1 MENTPYDCVRGRVE
15 KQGMSA
21 EDDAYE
27 AALKIIA
34 EALEAGVQV
43 AIFDSPIC
51 HALTRIPPELS
62 KLRALRQISLSN
74 TQIADL
80 APLAGL
86 TGLEII
92 DIDDTK
98 VTDLAPL
105 VELERL
111 WHISIVGTG
120 VSTLNALART
130 GELASLNL
138 SRTAVTDLSPLS
150 KLTELIILD
159 LTHTKVSDLRP
170 LTDLSDLDTLDLSE
184 TLVAEL
190 SPLARLTQ
198 LRNLSFNQTRVSD
211 LGPLVGLTDLQNLS
225 LNQTSVRDLRPICG
239 AAGLGSGR
247 FGIQFK
253 NTPATDAD
261 AELMRLSK
269 IDDDEQRSRETLAYL
284 KTLPPWPEPYTPK
297 ARPDGKPP
305 QPIGRVPEPPKQDPA
320 LPLIWG
326 EKGFT
331 FLAQSID
338 ADPVTEAALEDL
350 RALLE
355 DLRRKGNR
363 HDDLYRLAGELLD
376 RASGPI
382 ADLNMVKL
390 HLSYQKLRQLYQ
402 SRDGRSERFDD
413 ETVTVLGS
421 VLEIVPGVT
430 LADANVKVLIA
441 RQEADRTA
449 TPPAAD
455 IEAENAVLRSI
466 QREEAPFDPFVKDVA
481 GAILEPGQDDR
492 LSATRKLLSNN
503 VTVAVLTNIALAPVT
518 GPIGNYVYEH
528 GADLLAVARTMGDDA
543 YFWAQMV
550 FATFKAEY
558 QVAMG
563 IVRETVTSGRIGR
576 QPKE

>member
-1 MENTPYDCVRGRVE
+1 
-15 KQGMSA
+15 MSA

-34 EALEAGVQV
+34 HAREAEENVV
-43 AIFDSPIC
+43 SFDVPAFR
-51 HALTRIPPELS
+51 ALTRIPPELGRLD
-62 KLRALRQISLSN
+62 KLQIVYLGETQISDLTPLAEMKALWLLTLNATRVSDLS
-74 TQIADL
+74 
-80 APLAGL
+80 PLAGL
-86 TGLEII
+86 TGLR
-92 DIDDTK
+92 D
-98 VTDLAPL
+98 
-105 VELERL
+105 
-111 WHISIVGTG
+111 
-120 VSTLNALART
+120 
-130 GELASLNL
+130 
-138 SRTAVTDLSPLS
+138 
-150 KLTELIILD
+150 LD
-159 LTHTKVSDLRP
+159 LDQTKVSDLSP
-170 LTDLSDLDTLDLSE
+170 LAGLTGLTGLSVSRTGVSD
-184 TLVAEL
+184 L
-190 SPLARLTQ
+190 SPLAGLAG
-198 LRNLSFNQTRVSD
+198 LVSLLLDWTRVI
-211 LGPLVGLTDLQNLS
+211 
-225 LNQTSVRDLRPICG
+225 DLRPICG
-239 AAGLGSGR
+239 AVGLAKGRSGLR
-247 FGIQFK
+247 FAD
-253 NTPATDAD
+253 TPATQAD
-261 AELMRLSK
+261 EELLRLSQ
-269 IDDDEQRSRETLAYL
+269 IEDDAQRSRETLAYL
-284 KTLPPWPEPYTPK
+284 NSLPPWPEPYTPK
-297 ARPDGKPP
+297 ARPDGRPP
-305 QPIGRVPEPPKQDPA
+305 QPIGRVPEPPKEDPA

-331 FLAQSID
+331 FLAQSND

-382 ADLNMVKL
+382 PDLNMVKL
-390 HLSYQKLRQLYQ
+390 HLSYQKLRRLYQ
-402 SRDGRSERFDD
+402 SREGRSERFDD
-413 ETVTVLGS
+413 ETVSVLGS

-441 RQEADRTA
+441 RQEADRA
-449 TPPAAD
+449 TTSPAAD
-455 IEAENAVLRSI
+455 VEAENAILRSI
-466 QREEAPFDPFVKDVA
+466 QEDEAPFAPEVKDVA
-481 GAILEPGQDDR
+481 SAILEPGQDDR

-503 VTVAVLTNIALAPVT
+503 VTVAALTGIALAPVT